1 MLSCAWIA
9 LSIKVTCFILVFGV
23 TVVRLLVEI
32 ADGARGDLCAPNSVI
47 SSTRR
52 TDTPTRYISI
62 RGFLDRAFTAFV
74 AFDDGRLELDALEFG
89 HAQLDFT
96 GSRAEIPLVM
106 TGTVALTVSRPLI
119 LASTDKL
126 VRLMV
131 EQGIPRFF
139 YAVAYKILSQTSQL
153 LNR

>member
-1 MLSCAWIA
+1 MCPQFGDIFDTAHGYA
-9 LSIKVTCFILVFGV
+9 DKVHL
-23 TVVRLLVEI
+23 
-32 ADGARGDLCAPNSVI
+32 NK
-47 SSTRR
+47 
-52 TDTPTRYISI
+52 
-62 RGFLDRAFTAFV
+62 GFLDRAFTAFV

-131 EQGIPRFF
+131 EQGIQCFF
-139 YAVAYKILSQTSQL
+139 YAVAYKILINYSL
-153 LNR
+153 

>member
-1 MLSCAWIA
+1 MTMGNSDDEN
-9 LSIKVTCFILVFGV
+9 G
-23 TVVRLLVEI
+23 EI
-32 ADGARGDLCAPNSVI
+32 CLTENS
-47 SSTRR
+47 
-52 TDTPTRYISI
+52 
-62 RGFLDRAFTAFV
+62 
-74 AFDDGRLELDALEFG
+74 EFG

-131 EQGIPRFF
+131 EQGIQCFF
-139 YAVAYKILSQTSQL
+139 YAVAYKIL
-153 LNR
+153 

>member
-1 MLSCAWIA
+1 ML
-9 LSIKVTCFILVFGV
+9 
-23 TVVRLLVEI
+23 VRLLVEA
-32 ADGARGDLCAPNSVI
+32 ADGARRDLRAPKRFGDI
-47 SSTRR
+47 F
-52 TDTPTRYISI
+52 DTAHGYASKVHL
-62 RGFLDRAFTAFV
+62 GFLDRAFTAFV

-119 LASTDKL
+119 LASTEKL

-131 EQGIPRFF
+131 EQGIQCFF
-139 YAVAYKILSQTSQL
+139 YAVAYKIL
-153 LNR
+153 

>member
-1 MLSCAWIA
+1 MASNVWIFLVSWLLRDLRA
-9 LSIKVTCFILVFGV
+9 PKRFSDIFDTAHGYAGKVHL
-23 TVVRLLVEI
+23 
-32 ADGARGDLCAPNSVI
+32 NK
-47 SSTRR
+47 
-52 TDTPTRYISI
+52 
-62 RGFLDRAFTAFV
+62 GFLDRAFTAFV

-131 EQGIPRFF
+131 EQGIQCFF
-139 YAVAYKILSQTSQL
+139 YAVAYKILY
-153 LNR
+153 R